1 MSGGQA
7 PCGGVVAGGPLEPR
21 KKSAVAQQYLDK
33 KTHAN
38 GVGEAMVCGRSS
50 PAVIT
55 SRTSGV
61 RYIQSMERVSLSADM
76 QNVARG
82 VIFAQSMEN
91 ANLPTSLQSHKS
103 GVRCIQAGMQSTA
116 RGVIVGQSMEKVNL
130 PTSLRD
136 PASGLPCL
144 LSFSLR
150 RASRFLSS

>member
-1 MSGGQA
+1 M
-7 PCGGVVAGGPLEPR
+7 VGGPLEPR

-61 RYIQSMERVSLSADM
+61 RYIQIMERVSLSADM

-91 ANLPTSLQSHKS
+91 ANLPTSLLSRKS
-103 GVRCIQAGMQSTA
+103 GVRSIQSMERVSRSAGMQSAA
-116 RGVIVGQSMEKVNL
+116 RGVIFGQSFITEKEKNF
-130 PTSLRD
+130 P
-136 PASGLPCL
+136 
-144 LSFSLR
+144 LS
-150 RASRFLSS
+150 RASRRLSS